1 MGGVWI
7 GNDDGTR
14 MKKVTG
20 GTLPAKLWHEIM
32 AYAHR
37 DKPPLALPGT
47 RAPRARCA
55 SRGCPGADS
64 ANDDGEPLF
73 RRVFGILAG
82 Q

>member
-1 MGGVWI
+1 MWI

-37 DKPPLALPGT
+37 DQTPLALPGT
-47 RAPRARCA
+47 RAPRLDTVARLPE
-55 SRGCPGADS
+55 SPVP